1 MYLLRHSHTQ
11 VQTYAGMC
19 SLRYLLCTHAFSPG
33 HEVAAAGTC
42 CTSSTHSSESL
53 IRAHPHSLE
62 TCCATQTQH
71 SRNLCC
77 IIKAWKWNIL
87 RWRDAWQVARPAN
100 CRKDLRLFAI
110 LENLSSCLIEI
121 FQKCHRVLLF
131 DSHMDGWLHST
142 PLHLTYFLK
151 KIMFASL

>member
-11 VQTYAGMC
+11 VKTYAGMC

-42 CTSSTHSSESL
+42 CTSSTRSSESL

-110 LENLSSCLIEI
+110 LENRKSQFVFNWDLSKVSQSAFVWQPHGRLAALNAPASNI
-121 FQKCHRVLLF
+121 F
-131 DSHMDGWLHST
+131 
-142 PLHLTYFLK
+142 
-151 KIMFASL
+151 